1 MVLRSLTFRFTTT
14 LLSVKTADIY
24 TKRPKKDPSAV
35 AVAAPEVRV
44 LETVGVVVVTLK
56 EARGA
61 VVALE
66 VRGVVVAAA
75 EVVLRLNFK
84 EIYCLTY

>member
-1 MVLRSLTFRFTTT
+1 M
-14 LLSVKTADIY
+14 
-24 TKRPKKDPSAV
+24 